1 MIWQS
6 VQAVF
11 VIFLLLGAGI
21 LAAWRKWITPVVA
34 EAFPK
39 LLINLAVPC
48 MVVYHFYTGFDRAG
62 ILLSWRALVVLAV
75 TFPVSYLLGKASAV
89 LFRVPKTRRGLFSVL
104 FSYSNSMFIGL
115 PVAMALFGDPGLPHA
130 MYYYLANTTFFWVL
144 GYYAIRRD
152 AGVISGQ
159 STRISAGEI
168 LKKLA
173 IPPII
178 TIVVMFA
185 VVLAGIPLPDFVVKT
200 AGYLSDLTT
209 PLSLLFMGSMIFET
223 GPEDLRFE
231 KDIGFM
237 FVGRFLLVPAI
248 MFLVSAAAI
257 ALFSPGGASADLL
270 LMRNVFT
277 VQAGLPAMTQT
288 VIISRMYGADSQF
301 ATKSFI
307 WTTLASVI
315 TIPAYMVLFQYL

>member
-6 VQAVF
+6 IQAVV

-21 LAAWRKWITPVVA
+21 LAAWRKWISPGA
-34 EAFPK
+34 AAAFPK

-48 MVVYHFYTGFDRAG
+48 MVVYHFYTSIDRAE
-62 ILLSWRALVVLAV
+62 ILLAWRALVVLAV
-75 TFPVSYLLGKASAV
+75 AYPASYFLGKAFAV
-89 LFRVPKTRRGLFSVL
+89 LFRVPITRRGVFSVL
-104 FSYSNSMFIGL
+104 FSFSNSIFIGL
-115 PVAMALFGDPGLPHA
+115 PVAMALFGDPGLPFA

-152 AGVISGQ
+152 ADAISGRR
-159 STRISAGEI
+159 TRISVREI

-178 TIVVMFA
+178 TLIVMFV

-209 PLSLLFMGSMIFET
+209 PLSLLFMGSLIWDT
-223 GPEDLRFE
+223 GPHGLSFE
-231 KDIGFM
+231 KDIGIM
-237 FVGRFLLVPAI
+237 FIGRFLLVPAVI
-248 MFLVSAAAI
+248 FFASEAAM
-257 ALFSPGGASADLL
+257 ALFPASGASADLT

-277 VQAGLPAMTQT
+277 VQAGLPVMTQT
-288 VIISRMYGADSQF
+288 VILAQMYDADVKF

-315 TIPAYMVLFQYL
+315 TIPAYMVLFQYI